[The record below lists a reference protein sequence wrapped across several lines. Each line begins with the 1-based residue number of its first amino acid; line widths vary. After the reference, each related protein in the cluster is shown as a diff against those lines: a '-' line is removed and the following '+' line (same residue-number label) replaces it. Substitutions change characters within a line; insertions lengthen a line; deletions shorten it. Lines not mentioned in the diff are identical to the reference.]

1 MTQRTFNLIAGNTFL
16 VIALLHAL
24 RLVFH
29 WEAVIGGWT
38 VPVGLS
44 WVALCLSG
52 FLSYLAFT
60 RKP

>member
-1 MTQRTFNLIAGNTFL
+1 MTQRTFNRMAGSIFLI
-16 VIALLHAL
+16 VALLHLL

-29 WEAVIGGWT
+29 WEAVIGGWR

-44 WVALCLSG
+44 WAAICLSG
-52 FLSYLAFT
+52 TLSYLAFA